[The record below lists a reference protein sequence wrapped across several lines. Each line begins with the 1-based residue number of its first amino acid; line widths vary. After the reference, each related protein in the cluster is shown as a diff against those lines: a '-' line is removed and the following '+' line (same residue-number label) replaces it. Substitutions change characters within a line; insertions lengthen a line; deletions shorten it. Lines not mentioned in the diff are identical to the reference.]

1 MADALSDVVRA
12 IDAHTKQRKTEFDWF
27 KSHLA
32 LATKQDLKDMEKR
45 IMATQAEILADLKA
59 AIVSL
64 KQVNEDTKDAQA
76 SIDELKAKI
85 VELEALIQA
94 GGAITPEIA
103 EAVAEVKALA
113 QSADDNLPN
122 RVVVPTV

>member
-1 MADALSDVVRA
+1 MFGMACNKHKKPSARRTLKRGRVVQVPR
-12 IDAHTKQRKTEFDWF
+12 DYV
-27 KSHLA
+27 
-32 LATKQDLKDMEKR
+32 TKQDLKAMEKR

-59 AIVSL
+59 SIVSL
-64 KQVNEDTKDAQA
+64 KQVNEDTKDAQK

-94 GGAITPEIA
+94 GGAITPEIV
-103 EAVAEVKALA
+103 EAVAEVKTLA